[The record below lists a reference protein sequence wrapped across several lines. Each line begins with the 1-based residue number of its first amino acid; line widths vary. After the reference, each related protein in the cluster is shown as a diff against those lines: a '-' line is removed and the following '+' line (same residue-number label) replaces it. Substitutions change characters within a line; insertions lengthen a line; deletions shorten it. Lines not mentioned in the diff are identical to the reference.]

1 MKNLLKKMKSYSFW
15 TALSGALVIFI
26 KSICKMFGVEIQDE
40 IISSI
45 VLGFASILVV
55 FGVIT
60 MPSKEDENKEIVQ
73 EVYDIV
79 GKYVD

>member
-60 MPSKEDENKEIVQ
+60 MPSKEDENKEI
-73 EVYDIV
+73 EIKNTYD
-79 GKYVD
+79 DE

>member
-1 MKNLLKKMKSYSFW
+1 MKSYSFW

-60 MPSKEDENKEIVQ
+60 MPSKEDENKEI
-73 EVYDIV
+73 EIKNTYD
-79 GKYVD
+79 DE